1 MNAAVIGLLAFAG
14 ILGATLLGMRLR
26 AALPDHQ
33 LSAETKDT
41 VRVGIGLVATMT
53 ALLLGLLVASAKGS
67 YDNQR
72 TQVILMSARVS
83 FLDRVLVMYGPETA
97 ENRTLLRASTD
108 GLIQKL
114 WPDKG
119 SQVAQADPVIS
130 TGQALYNSIHRLTPQ
145 TDEQR
150 ALKAQALD
158 TVTDLS
164 KTRWLL
170 LAQSDTSIPTP
181 LLIMVV
187 VWLAIIS
194 LSFGLFAPTNRT
206 VVVTMI
212 VVSLLVSSALF
223 LILELDRPFDG
234 VIRISSA
241 PIHNAL
247 SNLGR

>member
-1 MNAAVIGLLAFAG
+1 MNAVVIGLLAFAG
-14 ILGATLLGMRLR
+14 IFGATLVGMRLR
-26 AALPDHQ
+26 SALPDHH

-41 VRVGIGLVATMT
+41 VRVGMGLVATMT

-72 TQVILMSARVS
+72 TQVILMAAKVS

-97 ENRTLLRASTD
+97 ETRTLLRESNE

-114 WPDKG
+114 WPDRS
-119 SQVAQADPVIS
+119 SQAAQDDPAVS
-130 TGQALYNSIHRLTPQ
+130 TGQALLSSIHKLTPQ
-145 TDEQR
+145 NDEQR
-150 ALKAQALD
+150 ALKSAALD
-158 TVTDLS
+158 TVSDLG

-170 LAQSDTSIPTP
+170 FAQGDTSIPKP

-194 LSFGLFAPTNRT
+194 LSFGLFAPTNKT

-234 VIRISSA
+234 VIQISST
-241 PIHNAL
+241 PMHNAV